1 MFGKLKRAI
10 SGWSIG
16 KDKDDDRD
24 TLRRSATSAKTH
36 SLRPSKVDSVTKN
49 DLNIRR
55 KASSAVRH
63 SLPARFRS
71 VSSSTEAVVLPGTTL
86 PKDDKPELTHVE
98 AEILKQQEQQEQH
111 VPLNSA
117 NVGKDLPPTPTT
129 STANLVPGRHGISRA
144 STELSDLE
152 PKRISIR
159 RTASMQSAKNSS
171 DSLPLDAAAA
181 NNGLLI
187 SNNSSGDTPRGDE
200 DIIIFSSTPPV
211 TIVRSASKNARG
223 HHTAHNGS
231 PDQGTPLST
240 SYGSNNQDSVVQW
253 PRGSSA
259 AARSQ
264 EHYLRTHRRTSTSS
278 ETSLSAF
285 KDPAASSANA
295 SPAASSVGIL
305 PTAAGD
311 RSSIGAHISHHH
323 HQHNQLATT
332 PPVGSTIRPEQNRVL
347 PSRSTTALN
356 SNPPTTG
363 AVSTT
368 DATPTGTATPPDTA
382 SHDLQQPHQT
392 SPLASGDDTETDSDA
407 VATAVEDA
415 SSAAAAGA
423 AAVVLTAPVSVPVSA
438 SVSVPATGGT
448 NTDNSLR
455 HSKTKPLLDEATPLQ
470 GSPASVSSATLTPS
484 TPPVPTA
491 SSSVPPLDDHAPLP
505 AAPTSSQEAQKP
517 VLSAAA
523 QRQLANGIQM
533 LKVSAKKQHSRT
545 FKLDLEQGRILWE
558 SKKFGRINVE
568 QIKELR
574 RGKAA
579 RMYREQLRVKPEL
592 EERWLTVIYSAQ
604 GKYKALHLVAPT
616 KDSYTDL
623 ITALEMMWTVK
634 REVPDGL
641 PQLQRKTNQWLREHW
656 HDADKNDDS
665 KLGFE
670 EVVRLCHRLNINFSR
685 KEIRRRFDQ
694 ADTKKKGCL
703 DFGSFT
709 QFVKLLKERRE
720 INTVFYNSAAS
731 DSMTLEEFTKFMTDV
746 QKTNFDKAHI
756 KEIYGKHLDKTVEK
770 FTVDSLTS
778 FLLSS
783 DNSIIAPK
791 HQVVHQDMTQS
802 ISNYFISSSHNT
814 YLLGHQLTGQSS
826 IEGYIRAL
834 QNGCRCV
841 ELDCWDGADGQPVIY
856 HGRTLTSKILFRD
869 VIEAISTYA
878 FVNSPYPLILS
889 LEIHC
894 DLEQQ
899 EIMAR
904 TMTQKLGSWLVVAPL
919 GNNSESLPSP
929 EEMMFKILIKSKV
942 QSETEHQV
950 ESESESESERES
962 EGEES
967 VKVPKAKK
975 AKIRIAKALSDITIY
990 CQSRHW
996 KGWSHEHCMPNKII
1010 SFSERVSLRHVKQS
1024 LQDYTNF
1031 NKTHL
1036 TRVYPAGFRIN
1047 STNYDPHQHWSAGCQ
1062 VVALNYQNYDRGMQ
1076 MNSAMFSL
1084 NGHCGYVLKPQ
1095 PLRLA
1100 EGETC
1105 NHDPAP
1111 AFVKTY
1117 PVDVEIEIISAQQL
1131 PRPNEATSGDVV
1143 DPVCELELLV
1153 PGQPTHKVKTRHI
1166 SDNGFNPVWNEP
1178 FKFRIDYE
1186 HHELVFFRFVVHD
1199 EDIKFSDLLSAYCI
1213 SLDAMEQGYRHIQL
1227 LDPMGEKYLYST
1239 LFVKIN
1245 ITPCSQPTSSL
1256 SQTRSDVS
1264 LASSSVSTT
1273 SSSASISMNG
1283 SSSAIAPS
1291 RAATVSHNSTTTTT
1305 TTTTTTAATSTSTTT
1320 TVATSTNTSSTIGT
1334 SAAGPGSTTTT
1345 TTATSTTKASSMQES
1360 LPSVP
1365 TKDITVMTSVVTPV
1379 SEANCPSS
1387 FASSAPPSSSQS
1399 PSSVEADK
1407 MHEQQQQQQQ
1417 DSSKS
1422 NHSNEVSKEN
1432 TTTTTS
1438 RTTLEKPTVMTTDLD
1453 RRSLPELPKQ
1463 QPFEIEVP
1471 PTPPPK

>member
-10 SGWSIG
+10 SGWSNG
-16 KDKDDDRD
+16 KDKDGDKDG
-24 TLRRSATSAKTH
+24 LRRSASSAKTQ
-36 SLRPSKVDSVTKN
+36 SLRPSKVDATTKN
-49 DLNIRR
+49 ELSIRR
-55 KASSAVRH
+55 KASSAVRN

-71 VSSSTEAVVLPGTTL
+71 ASSSSSTEAVVLPGTNL
-86 PKDDKPELTHVE
+86 PIDDPPELTHVE
-98 AEILKQQEQQEQH
+98 SEIHKQQQEQQRPKVSKE
-111 VPLNSA
+111 
-117 NVGKDLPPTPTT
+117 LPPTPPTT
-129 STANLVPGRHGISRA
+129 SSKPPVKKGSITRT
-144 STELSDLE
+144 STDLSDSE

-159 RTASMQSAKNSS
+159 RTASMQSARDSS

-181 NNGLLI
+181 SNGLLI
-187 SNNSSGDTPRGDE
+187 SNSGSGDTPRGDQ

-211 TIVRSASKNARG
+211 TIARSASAKNARCQP
-223 HHTAHNGS
+223 HATHNGS

-240 SYGSNNQDSVVQW
+240 SHSSNNQDSVVQW

-264 EHYLRTHRRTSTSS
+264 EHYLRSHRRTSTSS
-278 ETSLSAF
+278 DNSLSAF
-285 KDPAASSANA
+285 KDPTSSANA
-295 SPAASSVGIL
+295 SPATSSTGIM
-305 PTAAGD
+305 PSVGD
-311 RSSIGAHISHHH
+311 RSCIGAHISHHH
-323 HQHNQLATT
+323 NQHNLLATT
-332 PPVGSTIRPEQNRVL
+332 PPS
-347 PSRSTTALN
+347 
-356 SNPPTTG
+356 
-363 AVSTT
+363 
-368 DATPTGTATPPDTA
+368 GTAMRPRVTAQNPIPP
-382 SHDLQQPHQT
+382 
-392 SPLASGDDTETDSDA
+392 
-407 VATAVEDA
+407 
-415 SSAAAAGA
+415 AAGA
-423 AAVVLTAPVSVPVSA
+423 TATATTPTPPVFPADSA
-438 SVSVPATGGT
+438 SQVHTSSPAIDKDVELAPNVVGKSVEPDTPNPIVEQNSATGGT
-448 NTDNSLR
+448 SSDNSLR
-455 HSKTKPLLDEATPLQ
+455 HSKTGSATSKALDDVSSLQ
-470 GSPASVSSATLTPS
+470 GSSASVSSSSLAPG
-484 TPPVPTA
+484 TPPVHTA
-491 SSSVPPLDDHAPLP
+491 SASAPPLDEHASVSTQL
-505 AAPTSSQEAQKP
+505 TQESQKP

-523 QRQLANGIQM
+523 QRQLASGIQM
-533 LKVSAKKQHSRT
+533 LKVSAKKQHSRL

-694 ADTKKKGCL
+694 ADIKKKGSL
-703 DFGSFT
+703 DFASFT
-709 QFVKLLKERRE
+709 QFVKLLKERKE
-720 INTVFYNSAAS
+720 INDIFRGTAAT
-731 DSMTLEEFTKFMTDV
+731 DSMTLDEFTNFMLDV
-746 QKTNFDKAHI
+746 QKTNFDVAHI
-756 KEIYGKHLDKTVEK
+756 KEIYGKHLDKTVDK
-770 FTVDSLTS
+770 FTVDSFTS

-783 DNSIIAPK
+783 DNSIISPK

-802 ISNYFISSSHNT
+802 LSNYYISSSHNT

-841 ELDCWDGADGQPVIY
+841 ELDCWDGPDGQPVIY

-919 GNNSESLPSP
+919 YSDDHNLPSP

-942 QSETEHQV
+942 QPEADQL
-950 ESESESESERES
+950 ESESESESERDS

-967 VKVPKAKK
+967 NKSSKAKK
-975 AKIRIAKALSDITIY
+975 AKVRIAKALSDITIY
-990 CQSRHW
+990 CQSRHF
-996 KGWSHEHCMPNKII
+996 KGWSHDHCMPNKII
-1010 SFSERVSLRHVKQS
+1010 SFSERVSLGHVNKS
-1024 LQDYTNF
+1024 LQEYINF

-1047 STNYDPHQHWSAGCQ
+1047 STNYDPHQHWAAGCQ
-1062 VVALNYQNYDRGMQ
+1062 IVALNYQNYDRGMQ

-1100 EGETC
+1100 AGERC

-1111 AFVKTY
+1111 TFVKTY
-1117 PVDVEIEIISAQQL
+1117 PVDVTIEIISAQQL

-1143 DPVCELELLV
+1143 DPVCEIELLV
-1153 PGQPTHKVKTRHI
+1153 PGQPTVKHKTRHI
-1166 SDNGFNPVWNEP
+1166 NDNGFNPVWGER
-1178 FKFRIDYE
+1178 FKFRVDYE

-1199 EDIKFSDLLSAYCI
+1199 EDIKFSDLISAYCI

-1239 LFVKIN
+1239 LFVKIE
-1245 ITPCSQPTSSL
+1245 IVPCSQSILL
-1256 SQTRSDVS
+1256 SQTRSDLS
-1264 LASSSVSTT
+1264 LTNSSFS
-1273 SSSASISMNG
+1273 SSSAVIPGGSLQSSMT
-1283 SSSAIAPS
+1283 
-1291 RAATVSHNSTTTTT
+1291 RT
-1305 TTTTTTAATSTSTTT
+1305 ATSLTSTTISS
-1320 TVATSTNTSSTIGT
+1320 TVMSSGAGATATTSTATTTS
-1334 SAAGPGSTTTT
+1334 TTT
-1345 TTATSTTKASSMQES
+1345 TTATTTTSASSSTTKATTTASSVQSTSQET
-1360 LPSVP
+1360 LPPVP
-1365 TKDITVMTSVVTPV
+1365 AKDVAVVTATVAGPV
-1379 SEANCPSS
+1379 ATVKSQAKSV
-1387 FASSAPPSSSQS
+1387 SSSNKIQDGQQS
-1399 PSSVEADK
+1399 ENNATAEKEVAKDN
-1407 MHEQQQQQQQ
+1407 
-1417 DSSKS
+1417 KS
-1422 NHSNEVSKEN
+1422 NEPVD
-1432 TTTTTS
+1432 TPA
-1438 RTTLEKPTVMTTDLD
+1438 KPTVVTDS
-1453 RRSLPELPKQ
+1453 RSLPVLPKE
-1463 QPFEIEVP
+1463 PHEVEVP